1 VGVEFIGTARTADSS
16 EAVTEVGPAV
26 QPDYL
31 HRLALAHERSGF
43 DRVLVTHSSSEPD
56 GFVVADQVLSVTAGL
71 GVLLAHRPGF
81 ITPMLAARKLA
92 TLDAL
97 HPSRVAL
104 HVVTGGDDAD
114 QARDGDFTGKADRYR
129 RTAEFLEILRLGWA
143 SAEPFSYDGQFYRV
157 RNARS
162 AIRPPAGRLPVY
174 FGGASADAIRV
185 GSVHADVYAF
195 WGEPLAGIRER
206 IAQVQAAAASAG
218 RRISRFSV
226 SVRPVV
232 ADTEAAAWL
241 RARQLLE
248 LARERAARPGQP
260 GELQA
265 GEPQA
270 EGSRRLLRFAA
281 AGEVHD
287 ARLWTGLATVAGAP
301 RDSTALVG
309 SYEQVA
315 EALLGY
321 VSAGASTLVIR
332 GYEPLADA
340 AAFGGLIQLVH
351 EAAGDDLDGYRA
363 RTAA

>member
-1 VGVEFIGTARTADSS
+1 MGVEFIGTARTADSS

-26 QPDYL
+26 EPDYL
-31 HRLALAHERSGF
+31 HRLVLAHERSGF

-81 ITPMLAARKLA
+81 IAPTLAARKLA

-97 HPSRVAL
+97 HPGRVAL

-129 RTAEFLEILRLGWA
+129 RTAEFLDVLRLGWA
-143 SAEPFSYDGQFYRV
+143 SVEPFSYDGQFYRV
-157 RNARS
+157 RNAWS

-174 FGGASADAIRV
+174 FGGASAEAVRV
-185 GSVHADVYAF
+185 GSERADVYAF

-206 IAQVQAAAASAG
+206 IAEVQAAAGAAG
-218 RRISRFSV
+218 RQLDRFAV

-232 ADTEAAAWL
+232 AATEAAAWR
-241 RARQLLE
+241 RARQLRE
-248 LARERAARPGQP
+248 LARERAARSGPP
-260 GELQA
+260 A

-270 EGSRRLLRFAA
+270 EGSRRLLRYAA
-281 AGEVHD
+281 AGEIHD
-287 ARLWTGLATVAGAP
+287 ARLWTGLATAAGAA

-309 SYEQVA
+309 SYAQVA
-315 EALLGY
+315 DALLGY
-321 VSAGASTLVIR
+321 VRAGASTLVIR

-340 AAFGGLIQLVH
+340 AAFGTLIELVH